1 MSRHLGIPLA
11 ILVGAMLACGLAGWR
26 WIGEPLSTTGID
38 LLFGQVYLTRE
49 SAPVGAREHASNEVL
64 LGGLDPT
71 EVVDARLVV
80 LPQEVFF
87 WGPTY
92 PGFAQTRLS
101 ANELNALL
109 GAMEAGPAFVNPA
122 NGQILCIERSEA
134 GGSNSAPCD
143 DGEAWR
149 ETHEKTRLSTLV
161 SQGMSVLQLRFP
173 DGRLGEVWMY
183 VADDVL
189 AYSAEELNE
198 LPVEGVIAGGSRL
211 VEPLMARAVIP
222 PAPVLW
228 PEKTAEWANATAA
241 RRLGSRYRDAVGL
254 LRNLDTL
261 RQVVGEVQQI
271 RPVEG
276 EGGNWSSA
284 WMDSMS
290 MQLLLWVEGS
300 RGEGVVRMDGWE
312 CWEAEIMAQG
322 RLVELTPE
330 LICPE
335 T

>member
-1 MSRHLGIPLA
+1 MNRHLGIPLA
-11 ILVGAMLACGLAGWR
+11 ILIGGMLACGLAAWR

-49 SAPVGAREHASNEVL
+49 SAPVGAREHASNEIL

-71 EVVDARLVV
+71 EAVDARLVV

-87 WGPTY
+87 WGPAY

-101 ANELNALL
+101 ASELSGLL
-109 GAMEAGPAFVNPA
+109 GAMEAGPAFVNSA
-122 NGQILCIERSEA
+122 NGETLCIERSGA
-134 GGSNSAPCD
+134 GGSNTAPCD
-143 DGEAWR
+143 DAVEWG
-149 ETHEKTRLSTLV
+149 ETHEEVRLSALV
-161 SQGMSVLQLRFP
+161 RPGMSVLQLRFP
-173 DGRLGEVWMY
+173 DGRLGEVRMY
-183 VADDVL
+183 VADNVL
-189 AYSAEELNE
+189 AYSAEELSE
-198 LPVEGVIAGGSRL
+198 LPVEGVIVGGSRL
-211 VEPLMARAVIP
+211 VEPLVARAAIP
-222 PAPVLW
+222 PVPVLW

-254 LRNLDTL
+254 LASLDTL

-284 WMDSMS
+284 WMDSRS
-290 MQLLLWVEGS
+290 MQLLLWVKGGH
-300 RGEGVVRMDGWE
+300 GEGVVRMDGWE
-312 CWEAEIMAQG
+312 CWEAEMMAQG

-330 LICPE
+330 VICPE
-335 T
+335 S